1 MSQSPTLDKNLL
13 KLIVGFQQTELTESE
28 VYRQIALRVKDVDNK
43 KILLQI
49 ADDEKRHCGIWES
62 YTNKKLKPQKFLVFI
77 YVLLFR
83 LFGFTFAVRL
93 MEKGEGNAKHNY
105 RLITE
110 RVPEAK
116 IIEQEED
123 QHEEALLDMLNE
135 RALEYVGSM
144 VLGMNDA
151 LVELT
156 GALAGLT
163 MAINDMKLM
172 ALSGLVTGISAAF
185 SMAASDYL
193 SARAEG
199 NANAKRSAI
208 YTGITYFI
216 TVMLLTAPYVL
227 FGLFSEI
234 QDAGIYKWYALGIM
248 LTVVIV
254 IIATF
259 NFYIAVAKK
268 EKFLQRFT
276 EMALISLGVATLSF
290 FIGIA
295 VKNFLGIE

>member
-1 MSQSPTLDKNLL
+1 MPEQRELNDRIL
-13 KLIVGFQQTELTESE
+13 KLVVKFQQSEATEGE
-28 VYRQIALRVKDVDNK
+28 VYRRIALRVKEEHNK

-49 ADDEKRHCGIWES
+49 ADDEKRHAGIWQK
-62 YTNKKLKPQKFLVFI
+62 YTKKPVKPQGIIVFF
-77 YVLLFR
+77 YVALYR
-83 LFGFTFAVRL
+83 LFGLTFAIRL
-93 MEKGEGNAKHNY
+93 MENGEDNAKHNY
-105 RLITE
+105 ELIKPF
-110 RVPEAK
+110 VPEA
-116 IIEQEED
+116 EMVE
-123 QHEEALLDMLNE
+123 HEEGHHEEQLINMLNE

-193 SARAEG
+193 SARAD
-199 NANAKRSAI
+199 NSPNAKRSAI
-208 YTGITYFI
+208 YTGITYRI
-216 TVMLLTAPYVL
+216 TVMLLTTPYVV
-227 FGLFSEI
+227 FGLFTDI
-234 QDAGIYKWYALGIM
+234 ADAGFYKWIALGIM
-248 LTVVIV
+248 LTVVIL

-268 EKFLQRFT
+268 ESFRRRFW

-290 FIGIA
+290 FIGIG